1 MAGLEGRIFDHYELR
16 SLLGRGG
23 MADVYLGYDPRFERD
38 IAVKVFKRG
47 EDEDLLR
54 RFIREARLMGS
65 LHNTHLIPVYD
76 TGEINIDGYLQYYI
90 VMPYMSGGTLRDRIR
105 GKPLSLTEACRCL
118 SDIADALDYI
128 HAQGIIHRDIKSSN
142 VLLDAEGRCYI
153 ADFGIARTSTQA
165 TQMTSTGSVL
175 GTVDYIAPELFDGNH
190 KADVRSDLYSLGI
203 LLYEMVT
210 GQVPFKADNPLAVVT
225 MHMTKQPPLPRSII
239 PTLSPQVEAVI
250 MKGIE
255 KNPALRFGSAGELAR
270 SFCQAASGRIPSGE
284 YAGSNTAYNVADAS
298 TIQRRPGAP
307 LVLPPTTNIQ
317 RAPAYPTTGIYG
329 QTASQRQTPPPVSY
343 PTQTSYQ
350 PQTAYRPQA
359 TYPYQPGQY
368 QPSQEP
374 PSKRSSIV
382 AIIAFFAVLA
392 ILGPVLYVLL
402 THQHN
407 QSTIGS
413 PSTTSTS
420 IATASPTLNATA
432 TPDLTATAQAAA
444 AITATQQA
452 NATSTALA
460 STTATAQA
468 QASATPGVIQTATAG
483 QPAYQDP
490 LTSATSN
497 ATQSEQW
504 DQNDHCTFQGDG
516 YHVTTKA
523 SLLNPGG
530 SVGCREAGAQYS
542 NATFSVDVT
551 INSGQAGGLF
561 FYVSPQTLGSY
572 AGYLFEVDTQGNYQI
587 IRSAN
592 FSIGSDNVT
601 LQNSTM
607 TPALK
612 TGTGAQNRLQVIAR
626 NGTLLFYINGTFVN
640 QQSDSTFTSGEI
652 AFLADAGQSGQKADV
667 TYSNLAVYQ

>member
-90 VMPYMSGGTLRDRIR
+90 VMPYMSGGTLRERIR
-105 GKPLSLTEACRCL
+105 GKPLSLAETCRCL

-128 HAQGIIHRDIKSSN
+128 HGQGIIHRDIKSSN

-153 ADFGIARTSTQA
+153 ADFGIARSSTQA

-175 GTVDYIAPELFDGNH
+175 GTVDYIAPELFEGNH
-190 KADVRSDLYSLGI
+190 KADVRSDLYSLGV

-210 GQVPFKADNPLAVVT
+210 GRVPFKADNPLAVVT

-239 PTLSPQVEAVI
+239 PTLPPQVEAVI
-250 MKGIE
+250 MKGLE

-270 SFCQAASGRIPSGE
+270 AFCQAASGRYPSGE
-284 YAGSNTAYNVADAS
+284 YTGSTAYNAADAS
-298 TIQRRPGAP
+298 TMQSRPGAP
-307 LVLPPTTNIQ
+307 LVLPPTANVQ
-317 RAPAYPTTGIYG
+317 RAPAYPATGVYG
-329 QTASQRQTPPPVSY
+329 NTVSQRQTPPPVSY
-343 PTQTSYQ
+343 PVQTSYQ
-350 PQTAYRPQA
+350 PQTAYRSQSI
-359 TYPYQPGQY
+359 YPYQPD
-368 QPSQEP
+368 QEP
-374 PSKRSSIV
+374 PRKRGSIV
-382 AIIAFFAVLA
+382 AIIAFIALLAVL
-392 ILGPVLYVLL
+392 GPLLYVLL

-407 QSTIGS
+407 QANTGA
-413 PSTTSTS
+413 PATTGTS
-420 IATASPTLNATA
+420 VAAPSPTLNATA
-432 TPDLTATAQAAA
+432 TPDLTATAQAGVAA
-444 AITATQQA
+444 TATQQA

-460 STTATAQA
+460 GTTATAQA

-490 LTSATSN
+490 LTSANNN
-497 ATQSEQW
+497 ATQSAQW

-516 YHVTTKA
+516 YHVTSKT
-523 SLLNPGG
+523 SLLNPNG
-530 SVGCREAGAQYS
+530 SIGCRESGAQYS

-551 INSGQAGGLF
+551 IISGQSGGLF
-561 FYVSPQTLGSY
+561 FYVSPQALGAY
-572 AGYLFEVDTQGNYQI
+572 AGYLFEIDAQGNYQI
-587 IRSAN
+587 IRSSN
-592 FSIGSDNVT
+592 FSISSDNAT

-612 TGTGAQNRLQVIAR
+612 TGTGAKNRLQVIAR

-640 QQSDSTFTSGEI
+640 QQADSTFTSGEI
-652 AFLADAGQSGQKADV
+652 AFLADAGQGGQQADV

>member
-1 MAGLEGRIFDHYELR
+1 MMAGLEGRIFDHYELR

-90 VMPYMSGGTLRDRIR
+90 VMPYMPGGTLRERIR
-105 GKPLSLTEACRCL
+105 GKPLSLAETCRSL

-128 HAQGIIHRDIKSSN
+128 HSQGIIHRDIKSSN

-190 KADVRSDLYSLGI
+190 KADVRSDLYSLGV

-210 GQVPFKADNPLAVVT
+210 GQVPFKAENPLAVVT

-239 PTLSPQVEAVI
+239 PNLPPQIEAVI
-250 MKGIE
+250 MKGLE
-255 KNPALRFGSAGELAR
+255 KNPAMRFGSAGELAR
-270 SFCQAASGRIPSGE
+270 AFCQATAGRYPSGE
-284 YAGSNTAYNVADAS
+284 YRGSTAYNS
-298 TIQRRPGAP
+298 TVQAKPGAP
-307 LVLPPTTNIQ
+307 LVLPPATNVQ
-317 RAPAYPTTGIYG
+317 RAPAYPQATGVYG
-329 QTASQRQTPPPVSY
+329 NTANQRQTPPPVSY
-343 PTQTSYQ
+343 PPQSSYI
-350 PQTAYRPQA
+350 PQTAYRPQS
-359 TYPYQPGQY
+359 TYPYP
-368 QPSQEP
+368 PDQEP
-374 PSKRSSIV
+374 PRKRGSVV
-382 AIIAFFAVLA
+382 ALIAFITLLAV
-392 ILGPVLYVLL
+392 LGPVLYVFL

-407 QSTIGS
+407 QANTGA

-420 IATASPTLNATA
+420 VTAPSPTLNATA
-432 TPDLTATAQAAA
+432 TPDLTATAQAQAA
-444 AITATQQA
+444 AAATQQA

-460 STTATAQA
+460 GTTATAQA
-468 QASATPGVIQTATAG
+468 QASATPGVLQTATAG
-483 QPAYQDP
+483 QPAYQDS
-490 LTSATSN
+490 LTNANNS

-504 DQNDHCTFQGDG
+504 DQNDHCTFQADG
-516 YHVTTKA
+516 YHVK
-523 SLLNPGG
+523 SQSNLLNQNAFT
-530 SVGCREAGAQYS
+530 GCREAGTQYS
-542 NATFSVDVT
+542 NTTFAVDVT
-551 INSGQAGGLF
+551 INSGQSGGLF
-561 FYVSPQTLGSY
+561 FYVNQQALGAY
-572 AGYLFEVDTQGNYQI
+572 AGYLFEIDTQGNYQI
-587 IRSAN
+587 IRSSN
-592 FSIGSDNVT
+592 FSINGNNVT

-612 TGTGAQNRLQVIAR
+612 TGTGAQNRLQVVAR

-640 QQSDSTFTSGEI
+640 QQTDSTFTSGQI
-652 AFLADAGQSGQKADV
+652 AFLANAGQGGQQADV
-667 TYSNLAVYQ
+667 TYSNVAVYQ